1 VEGGFAVNIGDL
13 MMQWTNDQWI
23 STLHRV
29 VNPPADSPADNG
41 RQSLVFF
48 HQPNYDALIECLPG
62 CCSAT
67 NPPRHAPVTSGDN
80 LLSKFVKQTTF
91 GKGLEVA

>member
-1 VEGGFAVNIGDL
+1 
-13 MMQWTNDQWI
+13 

-29 VNPPADSPADNG
+29 VNPPMTSEQDNR

-48 HQPNYDALIECLPG
+48 HQPNYDTLIKCLPG
-62 CCSAT
+62 CLQPGAT
-67 NPPRHAPVTSGDN
+67 PRHAPVTSGDH

-91 GKGLEVA
+91 GGSKVA